1 MRQRPVILVGAGLIA
16 LGIGGLVWSYLLAS
30 GGGPDDAWLAGTLQ
44 ALGVGFV
51 VGGIVDVVVISRLD
65 AFSRS
70 ADRKRSALNN
80 IIKDSL
86 EHDLI
91 TVDGAARLLQ
101 FKNELDLDTITALN
115 RLIGRSQTD
124 LN

>member
-1 MRQRPVILVGAGLIA
+1 MRQRPIVLVGTGLIA

-30 GGGPDDAWLAGTLQ
+30 GGGPDDAWLTGTLQ
-44 ALGVGFV
+44 ALGVGFII
-51 VGGIVDVVVISRLD
+51 GGIVDVVVITRLD

-86 EHDLI
+86 EQGLI
-91 TVDGAARLLQ
+91 TVTGAASLLKH
-101 FKNELDLDTITALN
+101 KNELDLDTIAALN
-115 RLIGRSQTD
+115 RFISQSQAEP
-124 LN
+124 N